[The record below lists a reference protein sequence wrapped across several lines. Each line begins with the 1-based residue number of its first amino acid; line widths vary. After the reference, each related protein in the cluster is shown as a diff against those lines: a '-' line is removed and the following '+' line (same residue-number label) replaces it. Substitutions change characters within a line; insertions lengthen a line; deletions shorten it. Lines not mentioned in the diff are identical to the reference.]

1 MTIFTFSA
9 TRAVIDLS
17 SDNFRLARIARLL
30 NKAIF
35 WTVIALL
42 PVSAVAGGE
51 YAPGTENIFVSVIFI
66 LGALWIIEA
75 VISRDW
81 HLIGSRLVLPIIG
94 IVIIASIQTV
104 SWFGPARE
112 VAGIEIGP
120 QFSISADPFET
131 KLFILNLLGL
141 VLFYQLLGRYVS
153 NQGRLLVLVS
163 TIVGVGLV
171 SALVG
176 LGHHISQHGLLS
188 SDHLAQADFGQFPNR
203 NHFAFL
209 MELTFGFVLGWI
221 LIARRRGMFL
231 TGMLAAGI
239 LGVALVLTNSRGGAL
254 SMGAQ
259 TLGFLLWV
267 FFISLRTPSVSDSN
281 HFLRLPRFLTNSFS
295 RRLAICLVIALAIGT
310 ILIGGAAKRL
320 SSVPEELRSQD
331 VAHRNY
337 TRRLEIWRSTLK
349 LITAN
354 AIIGVGF
361 GAYETA
367 IPTYHDAT
375 GEFDLKQAHNDYL
388 ELIAAGGLLSL
399 AMGIWF
405 VITLINRARIEFF
418 RIEAPVRRVVF
429 IGALTGLI
437 GVVIHSLVD
446 FGLHIFVNAIICTA
460 LVALISTRIGSD
472 GESPSLSRS
481 KSLENNSRS
490 QSAFTYVM
498 AVTCLVLFL
507 SGAWMA
513 FRAGLSRSVSGA
525 DNLNWNRQAI
535 RLTPDDPIAL
545 YCYAR
550 ALVHGGQLSEASQQ
564 YEQAIVLRPRD
575 YRLWMELGQVRE
587 LEGKYNLA
595 FESLSEAVLQ
605 APYYAEPHWQ
615 LGELFVKLG
624 RRSDAIREFS
634 LAVKSNPELVMPPDV
649 FFRTAAVGEAAP
661 LN

>member
-1 MTIFTFSA
+1 MTISTFSA

-17 SDNFRLARIARLL
+17 SENLRLPRIARLV

-35 WTVIALL
+35 WTMIALL

-104 SWFGPARE
+104 SWFGPGRK

-120 QFSISADPFET
+120 QVSISADPFET
-131 KLFILNLLGL
+131 KLFVLNLLAL

-171 SALVG
+171 SALMG
-176 LGHHISQHGLLS
+176 LGRHISQHGLLS
-188 SDHLAQADFGQFPNR
+188 PDQTDFGQFPNR

-221 LIARRRGMFL
+221 LIARRKVMFL
-231 TGMLAAGI
+231 IGILAAGT
-239 LGVALVLTNSRGGAL
+239 LCVALVMTDSRGGAL

-259 TLGFLLWV
+259 TLGFLLLG
-267 FFISLRTPSVSDSN
+267 FFVSLRTASVSDRK
-281 HFLRLPRFLTNSFS
+281 HFLRLPRFLSNSFS
-295 RRLAICLVIALAIGT
+295 RRLVICLLISLAIGT
-310 ILIGGAAKRL
+310 LLIGGAAKRL
-320 SSVPEELRSQD
+320 SLVPEELRSQD

-337 TRRLEIWRSTLK
+337 TRRLEIWRSTLN

-354 AIIGVGF
+354 AITGVGF

-405 VITLINRARIEFF
+405 VIALINLVRIEFF
-418 RIEAPVRRVVF
+418 RLEAPVRRVVF

-437 GVVIHSLVD
+437 GVAIHSFVD
-446 FGLHIFVNAIICTA
+446 FGLHIFVNAIICTT
-460 LVALISTRIGSD
+460 LVALISTHMGSE
-472 GESPSLSRS
+472 GESPSLSIP
-481 KSLENNSRS
+481 KSLANNSRS
-490 QSAFTYVM
+490 QTIFTYVM
-498 AVTCLVLFL
+498 AVTCLVACL

-513 FRAGLSRSVSGA
+513 FSTGLSRSISGA
-525 DNLNWNRQAI
+525 NNLNWNRQAI
-535 RLTPDDPIAL
+535 RLTPDDPIAH
-545 YCYAR
+545 YSYAR
-550 ALVHGGQLSEASQQ
+550 ASVRDAHLSEASQQ

-575 YRLWMELGQVRE
+575 YRLWMELGQVQE
-587 LEGKYNLA
+587 LEGNYNLA
-595 FESLSEAVLQ
+595 FESLNEAALQ

-615 LGELFVKLG
+615 LGELFLKLG
-624 RRSDAIREFS
+624 RRSEAIREFS
-634 LAVKSNPELVMPPDV
+634 LAVRSNPELIMPPDV
-649 FFRTAAVGEAAP
+649 FSRTTTVGEAP